1 MMDKQLLLDGLKK
14 TVAGIVMIGMLL
26 FLPAGT
32 IHYFNGWLFCGVLFI
47 PVIIMGIVLF
57 IKAPDLLRKRL
68 QEKEEQA
75 EQRSVVALSGL
86 MFLAGFI
93 LAGLDFRFGW
103 TQLPMWLVYAAAAAF
118 LLGYGMFAEVMREN
132 AYLSRTVEV
141 QEGQV
146 VVDTGLY
153 GIVRHPMYTATVVMF
168 LAMPL
173 VLGSGVSFAVFL
185 FYPLLLVKRI
195 RNEEQVLE
203 DGLVGYMEYKQ
214 KVKYRLIPFIW

>member
-1 MMDKQLLLDGLKK
+1 MDKQLLMDGVKK
-14 TVAGIVMIGMLL
+14 FLAGIFLIGLLL
-26 FLPAGT
+26 FVPAGT
-32 IHYFNGWLFCGVLFI
+32 IHYYNGWLFCGVLFI
-47 PVIIMGIVLF
+47 PVLIMGVVLYL
-57 IKAPDLLRKRL
+57 KAPDLLRKRL
-68 QEKEEQA
+68 QEKEEQS

-103 TQLPMWLVYAAAAAF
+103 TKLPMWLVYAAAAAF

-185 FYPLLLVKRI
+185 VYPFLLVKRI

-203 DGLVGYMEYKQ
+203 EGLPGYGEYKQ